1 MIPLLPKKK
10 KKKKWSEEKGEKKKG
25 GGGEIQV
32 NSELKLDQTVEDKAN
47 V

>member
-1 MIPLLPKKK
+1 MVGRKRGKKR
-10 KKKKWSEEKGEKKKG
+10 GGGGGG